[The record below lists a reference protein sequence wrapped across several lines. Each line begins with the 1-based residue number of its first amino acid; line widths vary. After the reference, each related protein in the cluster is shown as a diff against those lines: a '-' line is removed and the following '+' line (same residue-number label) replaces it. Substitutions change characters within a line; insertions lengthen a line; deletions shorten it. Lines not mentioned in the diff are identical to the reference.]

1 MNFKRLRISLTL
13 FVLTLL
19 FGTTGYHLSEGMTL
33 FDSLYMTAITIS
45 TVGFSEIKPLSQLG
59 RVITMM
65 IIVLGIAIGGYTLS
79 MLVQMV
85 VEGEL
90 TKVLGRR
97 KLEKKIARM
106 KNHFIICGFGRIG
119 QTISRELHEDEIPFL
134 VLDTHSEVFSQ
145 AEHAGYLG
153 LQGDATTEETLLRA
167 GILQARGIVT
177 VVQSDAD
184 NVFITLTARGLR
196 SDIFILSRASEAKN
210 EEKLRRAGANQ
221 VVSPYLIGG
230 QRMAHVLKRPTV
242 VDFIDLA
249 TTSSNLG
256 LMIEEACVGT
266 ASSLIGKNLVES
278 NLRRDYGVIIVAI
291 KRPSGEMVF
300 NPTSMERLQ
309 EGDVIVVLGKREDL
323 KRMNA
328 VL

>member
-1 MNFKRLRISLTL
+1 MNVDRLRISLTL
-13 FVLTLL
+13 FVLTLF
-19 FGTTGYHLSEGMTL
+19 FGTMGYHLSEGMTL

-45 TVGFSEIKPLSQLG
+45 TVGFSEIKPLSQQG

-65 IIVLGIAIGGYTLS
+65 IIVLGVAIGGYTLG

-90 TKVLGRR
+90 TKALGRR
-97 KLEKKIARM
+97 KLEKRIAGM

-119 QTISRELHEDEIPFL
+119 QTICRELQKDDIPFV
-134 VLDTHSEVFSQ
+134 VLDANAESLAL
-145 AEHAGYLG
+145 AEHESYLT
-153 LQGDATTEETLLRA
+153 LLGDATTEEALLHA
-167 GILQARGIVT
+167 GILLARGIVT

-196 SDIFILSRASEAKN
+196 SDIFIVSRASEAKN

-230 QRMAHVLKRPTV
+230 RRMAQVLKRPTV
-242 VDFIDLA
+242 VDFIELA
-249 TTSSNLG
+249 TSSSNLG
-256 LMIEEACVGT
+256 LMMEEARVGT

-278 NLRRDYGVIIVAI
+278 NLRRDFGVIIVAI

-309 EGDVIVVLGKREDL
+309 ESDVIVVLGKREDL

>member
-1 MNFKRLRISLTL
+1 MNFQRLRISLTL

-19 FGTTGYHLSEGMTL
+19 FGTTGYHLIEGMTL
-33 FDSLYMTAITIS
+33 FDSFYMTAITIS
-45 TVGFSEIKPLSQLG
+45 TVGFSEIQPLSQQG

-65 IIVLGIAIGGYTLS
+65 IIILGVAIGGYTLG

-90 TKVLGRR
+90 TKALGRR
-97 KLEKKIARM
+97 KLEKKIAGM

-119 QTISRELHEDEIPFL
+119 KTICRELHEDEIPFL
-134 VLDTHSEVFSQ
+134 VLDAHPEALAL
-145 AEHAGYLG
+145 AEHEAYLC
-153 LQGDATTEETLLRA
+153 LQGDATTEEALLRA

-196 SDIFILSRASEAKN
+196 PDIFILSRASESKN

-230 QRMAHVLKRPTV
+230 RRMAHVLKRPTV

-249 TTSSNLG
+249 TSSSNLG
-256 LMIEEACVGT
+256 LMIEEARVGT
-266 ASSLIGKNLVES
+266 ASSLSGKNLVES

-300 NPTSMERLQ
+300 NPTPMEQLH
-309 EGDVIVVLGKREDL
+309 EGDVIVVLGKREAL